1 MTNEQT
7 PATSDRPSSW
17 HPPTPLDW
25 EVEFSRAPTPME
37 WLAEPLLPVKRHITL
52 AGPAKAGKSLFVAEM
67 AACIASGQS
76 FLGFPVTRSIVVYLD
91 FENSPEEDVTP
102 RFRAMGFGPGDLE
115 GLHYFSYPD
124 LRPFDTAGGG
134 NELLALLK
142 EYEPGLVVIDTASRT
157 IAGKENENDTW
168 AAFYR
173 HTGMLLRSRGIAMV
187 RIDHTGK
194 DRSKGPRGGSGKIAD
209 VDGVWI
215 LDRPTK
221 NSHLRRL
228 TCDST
233 RWVNET
239 NVLDV
244 EVRTT
249 PRLHHALATKKA
261 GSSAVR
267 VMEISD
273 LLDRKGFPQ
282 DLSDRDTKDVL
293 KALAVR
299 LSTENRGRVVKE
311 RKQRLED
318 SGVPT
323 IAASPGA
330 AIPRTVPPAPGGHAW
345 GFMSLAPR
353 GTCRG
358 RRTRTGQ
365 NAR

>member
-7 PATSDRPSSW
+7 RATSDRPSFR

-25 EVEFSRAPTPME
+25 DDEFSRAPTTLE
-37 WLAEPLLPVKRHITL
+37 WIVEPFLPVKRHITL

-67 AACIASGQS
+67 AACIASGRS
-76 FLGFPVTRSIVVYLD
+76 FLGFPVTKSIVLYVD
-91 FENSPEEDVTP
+91 FENDPAVDVIP
-102 RFRAMGFGPGDLE
+102 RLKAMGFGPGDLE
-115 GLHYFSYPD
+115 GLYYFSYPD

-134 NELLALLK
+134 NQLLALLE

-157 IAGKENENDTW
+157 ITGKENDNDTW

-173 HTGMLLRSRGIAMV
+173 HTGMLLKTRGIAMV

-194 DRSKGPRGGSGKIAD
+194 DPSKGPRGGSGKNAE

-221 NSHLRRL
+221 NSRLRRL
-228 TCDST
+228 TCDSS

-261 GSSAVR
+261 GSSEER
-267 VMEISD
+267 IMEIAD
-273 LLDRKGFPQ
+273 LLDRKGLPRG
-282 DLSDRDTKDVL
+282 LSIRDTRDHL
-293 KALAVR
+293 KALDVR
-299 LSTENRGRVVKE
+299 LSTENQSRVVKE
-311 RKQRLED
+311 RKKRLKEL
-318 SGVPT
+318 GAVT
-323 IAASPGA
+323 VAVSPRMTT
-330 AIPRTVPPAPGGHAW
+330 PKRVPPPPEVHAW
-345 GFMSLAPR
+345 GFMSLTGS
-353 GTCRG
+353 GT
-358 RRTRTGQ
+358 
-365 NAR
+365 

>member
-7 PATSDRPSSW
+7 PATSDRPSFR

-25 EVEFSRAPTPME
+25 DDEFSRAPTTLE
-37 WLAEPLLPVKRHITL
+37 WIVEPFLPVKRHITL

-67 AACIASGQS
+67 AACIASGRS
-76 FLGFPVTRSIVVYLD
+76 FLGSPVTKSTVLYLD

-115 GLHYFSYPD
+115 DLHYFSYPD
-124 LRPFDTAGGG
+124 LKPFDTEEGG
-134 NELLALLK
+134 NELLVLLEK
-142 EYEPGLVVIDTASRT
+142 YEPGLVVIDTASRT

-168 AAFYR
+168 ADFYR
-173 HTGMLLRSRGIAMV
+173 CTGILLKTRRIAMV

-194 DRSKGPRGGSGKIAD
+194 DPSKGPRGASGKTAD

-215 LDRPTK
+215 LDRPAK
-221 NSHLRRL
+221 NGRFRRL
-228 TCDST
+228 TCDSA
-233 RWVNET
+233 RWANNT

-249 PRLHHALATKKA
+249 PRLHHALTTKKA

-282 DLSDRDTKDVL
+282 DLSDRDTKAAL
-293 KALAVR
+293 KALDEP

-323 IAASPGA
+323 IAASPRA
-330 AIPRTVPPAPGGHAW
+330 ATPKTVPPAPGGHAW
-345 GFMSLAPR
+345 GFMSLTPR
-353 GTCRG
+353 GTCRE
-358 RRTRTGQ
+358 RRTKTDQ

>member
-7 PATSDRPSSW
+7 RATSDRPSSW
-17 HPPTPLDW
+17 RPPTPLDW
-25 EVEFSRAPTPME
+25 DVEFSRAPTPME
-37 WLAEPLLPVKRHITL
+37 WIAEPLLPVKRHITL

-228 TCDST
+228 TCDSA

-244 EVRTT
+244 EVRTA
-249 PRLHHALATKKA
+249 PRLHHALVTKKV
-261 GSSAVR
+261 GSSAGR
-267 VMEISD
+267 VMEIAD
-273 LLDRKGFPQ
+273 LLDRKGFPR
-282 DLSDRDTKDVL
+282 DLSDRDTKEAL
-293 KALAVR
+293 KALDEP
-299 LSTENRGRVVKE
+299 LSTEGRGRVVKE
-311 RKQRLED
+311 RKRRLKT
-318 SGVPT
+318 SGGAT
-323 IAASPGA
+323 IAASP
-330 AIPRTVPPAPGGHAW
+330 RTATTRSVPPPPGGHTW
-345 GFMSLAPR
+345 GFMSLTGR

-358 RRTRTGQ
+358 RRTTIR
-365 NAR
+365 

>member
-7 PATSDRPSSW
+7 PATSDRPSFR

-25 EVEFSRAPTPME
+25 DDEFSRAPTTLE
-37 WLAEPLLPVKRHITL
+37 WIVEPFLPVKRHITL

-67 AACIASGQS
+67 AACIASGRS
-76 FLGFPVTRSIVVYLD
+76 FLGFPVTKSIVLYVD
-91 FENSPEEDVTP
+91 FENDPAVDVIP
-102 RFRAMGFGPGDLE
+102 RLKAMGFGPGDLE
-115 GLHYFSYPD
+115 GLYYFSYPD

-157 IAGKENENDTW
+157 ITGKENDNDTW

-173 HTGMLLRSRGIAMV
+173 HTGMLLKTRGIAMV

-194 DRSKGPRGGSGKIAD
+194 DPSKGPRGGSGKNAE

-221 NSHLRRL
+221 NNRLRRL
-228 TCDST
+228 TCDSS

-244 EVRTT
+244 EVRTA
-249 PRLHHALATKKA
+249 PRLHHALVTKKA
-261 GSSAVR
+261 GSSAAR
-267 VMEISD
+267 VMETAD
-273 LLDRKGFPQ
+273 LLDREGSPQ
-282 DLSDRDTKDVL
+282 DLSDRATRDAL
-293 KALAVR
+293 KALGVP
-299 LSTENRGRVVKE
+299 LSSDYRSQVVKE
-311 RKQRLED
+311 RKKRLKT
-318 SGVPT
+318 SGSAT
-323 IAASPGA
+323 TTASPRTA
-330 AIPRTVPPAPGGHAW
+330 TPRNVPPPPEGHTW
-345 GFMSLAPR
+345 GFMSLTGR

-358 RRTRTGQ
+358 RRPTVRQTR
-365 NAR
+365 R